1 MTKIITA
8 PFSWLMMKFYE
19 LFGNFGIAVILFALV
34 VNLVLTPF
42 MLKSKK
48 SMMRQTRLQ
57 PRLKQL
63 EAQHGGNPQ
72 KYQQE
77 VSKLYQE
84 EHINPMSGCLWS
96 MIPFP
101 ILIALY
107 SVIRKPLSIMMGL
120 ATEKVE
126 LIQTTLESMGLLNL
140 ADLSA
145 RQQQYIEIVMTQLT
159 HENYEAISAVVPEV
173 QDMSYAFLG
182 LNLGN
187 TPQLTFWN
195 AEGFGAGNWWP
206 AVGLFL
212 IPFVSALLSWLS
224 MKVSMASNPGA
235 DAANDQM
242 AATNKSMMLM
252 MPLMSVWIC
261 FVMPAVMGIYW
272 IANSVFGMVRD
283 WILTK
288 VVTKQMYED
297 DKEWLE
303 RERLREEEIE
313 RKRLETERRKAEGNT
328 TVNRNTSKKKLQAA
342 EKQKLDEL
350 RAAAAAAEKAER
362 RERLGIE
369 EAELPASQVGN
380 RRYARGRAYD
390 PDRFG
395 KQEEV
400 SPAPEADG
408 VEE

>member
-8 PFSWLMMKFYE
+8 PFSWLMMKFYD
-19 LFGNFGIAVILFALV
+19 LFGNIGIAVILFALV
-34 VNLVLTPF
+34 VNLILTPF

-96 MIPFP
+96 LIPFP

-120 ATEKVE
+120 ATETVE
-126 LIQTTLESMGLLNL
+126 LIQTTLEGMGLLNL
-140 ADLSA
+140 AELSA
-145 RQQQYIEIVMTQLT
+145 RQQQYIEIVMTQLC
-159 HENYEAISAVVPEV
+159 HENYDVISAVVPEV
-173 QDMSYAFLG
+173 QDVSYAFLG
-182 LNLGN
+182 MNLGN
-187 TPQLTFWN
+187 APQRTFWN

-206 AVGLFL
+206 ALGLFL
-212 IPFVSALLSWLS
+212 IPFISAFLSWLS

-235 DAANDQM
+235 NDNTQA

-261 FVMPAVMGIYW
+261 FVMPAVMGVYW
-272 IANSVFGMVRD
+272 IANSVFGMLRD

-288 VVTKQMYED
+288 VVTKQMYEE

-313 RKRLETERRKAEGNT
+313 RKRLETERRKAEGT
-328 TVNRNTSKKKLQAA
+328 STVNRNTSKKKLQAA
-342 EKQKLDEL
+342 EKQKVEEI
-350 RAAAAAAEKAER
+350 RAAAAAAERAER
-362 RERLGIE
+362 RERLGVE
-369 EAELPASQVGN
+369 EAEVPASQVGS

-395 KQEEV
+395 AQQEV

>member
-1 MTKIITA
+1 
-8 PFSWLMMKFYE
+8 
-19 LFGNFGIAVILFALV
+19 
-34 VNLVLTPF
+34 
-42 MLKSKK
+42 
-48 SMMRQTRLQ
+48 
-57 PRLKQL
+57 
-63 EAQHGGNPQ
+63 
-72 KYQQE
+72 
-77 VSKLYQE
+77 
-84 EHINPMSGCLWS
+84 MSGCLWS
-96 MIPFP
+96 LIPFP

-120 ATEKVE
+120 ATETVE
-126 LIQTTLESMGLLNL
+126 LIQTTLEGMGLLNL
-140 ADLSA
+140 AELSA
-145 RQQQYIEIVMTQLT
+145 RQQQYIEIVMTQLC
-159 HENYEAISAVVPEV
+159 HENYDVISAVVPEV
-173 QDMSYAFLG
+173 QDVSYAFLG
-182 LNLGN
+182 MNLGN

-206 AVGLFL
+206 ALGLFL
-212 IPFVSALLSWLS
+212 IPFISAFLSWLS

-235 DAANDQM
+235 NDNTQA

-261 FVMPAVMGIYW
+261 FVMPAVMGVYW
-272 IANSVFGMVRD
+272 IANSVFGMLRD

-288 VVTKQMYED
+288 VVTKQMYEE

-313 RKRLETERRKAEGNT
+313 RKRLETERRKAEGT
-328 TVNRNTSKKKLQAA
+328 STVNRNTSKKKLQAA
-342 EKQKLDEL
+342 EKQKVEEI
-350 RAAAAAAEKAER
+350 RAAAAAAERAER
-362 RERLGIE
+362 RERLGVE
-369 EAELPASQVGN
+369 EAEVPASQVGS

-395 KQEEV
+395 AQQEV